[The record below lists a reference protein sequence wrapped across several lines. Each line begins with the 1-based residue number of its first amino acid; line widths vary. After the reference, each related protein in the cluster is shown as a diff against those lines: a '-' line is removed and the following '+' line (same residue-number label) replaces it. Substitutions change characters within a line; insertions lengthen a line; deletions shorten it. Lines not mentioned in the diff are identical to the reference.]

1 MDDDTKVGTSPPH
14 RRMPGDLTGAFR
26 RVGPPPPS
34 APPITVRVEEVPQ
47 VGDGLRRAGKGRRA
61 VGGIV
66 VVLVLILAASAAVVW
81 MRSSV
86 SDAPPAS
93 AAVPADPVTSA
104 VPSPSVALQPSAS
117 LPPSVSPQPSASA
130 SLQPSA
136 SASLPPS
143 VSPQPSAAGK
153 ANPSGADLALRGVA
167 TASGIEARAWDAEFA
182 IDGDPVS
189 RWSSAFTDRQWI
201 SVDLRQRWQLTKVT
215 LVWEA
220 SYGRDYRIDT
230 SLDGTTWTTLW
241 STTAGH
247 GGTVTVPAKGTVAR
261 YVRMF
266 GTRRISTYGYSLFEF
281 EVR

>member
-1 MDDDTKVGTSPPH
+1 MDDETKVGTSPPP

-34 APPITVRVEEVPQ
+34 APPITVRMGEVPE
-47 VGDGLRRAGKGRRA
+47 VGDGLRRTGKGRRA

-81 MRSSV
+81 VRSSV

-104 VPSPSVALQPSAS
+104 VPSPSVAL
-117 LPPSVSPQPSASA
+117 QPSASA